1 MTRLVAMLALWGCKP
16 ATEPSSQLRVLETSP
31 PGGTA
36 AIPVSTTFVVVF
48 SEPLDA
54 TTVAD
59 DSLVLRDAG
68 GAEVASVLS
77 HDPGGASI
85 VFDPDED
92 LGPDVDYTL
101 SVAST
106 VHGQSGD
113 GLGGTASFQY
123 HTEWIDPDTGTPPDD
138 SGDTGPTDT
147 APPVWFAP
155 DHFAVYYTAG
165 VYAGQPSDVWIDAT
179 TTALPELVVAL
190 VEGEDATQAKD
201 PARACQLVFDLESDV
216 AVAVSSGTT
225 SWSVSW
231 GLSLPRSFLAA
242 LGRCDDMD
250 PAIWTDD
257 PVAALDWTS
266 WNFGFEPL
274 DPTLEP
280 MLQEHFDTSWP
291 TVRPYIAT
299 TWLDTG
305 VEPPMAVGFTW
316 SYAIDSDHNV
326 VRDTEGATVPQGVE
340 GTTTLPNGWY
350 PTEPLIAVPLT
361 PPL

>member
-1 MTRLVAMLALWGCKP
+1 MSRLFAMLARWGCKP
-16 ATEPSSQLRVLETSP
+16 ATEPASHLRVIETSP
-31 PGGTA
+31 PAGKA

-54 TTVAD
+54 ATVTD
-59 DSLVLRDAG
+59 DSLALRDAAG
-68 GAEVASVLS
+68 TEVASVVS
-77 HDPGGASI
+77 HDQGGASV
-85 VFDPDED
+85 VFDPDDD
-92 LGPDVDYTL
+92 LASDSDYTL

-106 VHGQSGD
+106 IRGESGD

-123 HTEWIDPDTGTPPDD
+123 HTEWIGPDTGMDD

-147 APPVWFAP
+147 APPDSFAP
-155 DHFAVYYTAG
+155 DHFAVYYMAG
-165 VYAGQPSDVWIDAT
+165 VYAGQPSEVWIDAT

-190 VEGEDATQAKD
+190 VEGTDPTQAKD
-201 PARACQLVFDLESDV
+201 PDRACQLVFDLDSDI

-225 SWSVSW
+225 GWSVSW
-231 GLSLPRSFLAA
+231 GLSLPRSFQSA

-257 PVAALDWTS
+257 PVAALDWTT

-280 MLQEHFDTSWP
+280 MLEKHFDESWS
-291 TVRPYIAT
+291 TVRPFLGT

-305 VEPPMAVGFTW
+305 IEPPIAVGYTW
-316 SYAIDSDHNV
+316 SFAIDSGRTV
-326 VRDTEGATVPQGVE
+326 VRDADDAAVTQVIE
-340 GTTTLPNGWY
+340 GTTALPNGWY
-350 PTEPLIAVPLT
+350 PTEPLVAIPLVL
-361 PPL
+361 PD

>member
-1 MTRLVAMLALWGCKP
+1 MSRLIAMLALWGCKP
-16 ATEPSSQLRVLETSP
+16 ATEPASQLRVLETSP
-31 PGGTA
+31 PGGTS
-36 AIPVSTTFVVVF
+36 AIPVTTTFVVVF

-54 TTVAD
+54 PTVTD
-59 DSLVLRDAG
+59 DSLVLRDAE

-85 VFDPDED
+85 VFDPGED
-92 LGPDVDYTL
+92 LASDSDYTL

-106 VHGQSGD
+106 IHSASGD

-123 HTEWIDPDTGTPPDD
+123 HTEWIDPDTGAAPDD
-138 SGDTGPTDT
+138 SGSGPTDT
-147 APPVWFAP
+147 APPVYFAP
-155 DHFAVYYTAG
+155 DHFAVYYMAG
-165 VYAGQPSDVWIDAT
+165 VYGGQPSEVWIDAT

-190 VEGEDATQAKD
+190 VEGEDPEQAKD
-201 PARACQLVFDLESDV
+201 PERACQLVFDLDSDV

-225 SWSVSW
+225 SWSVAW
-231 GLSLPRSFLAA
+231 GLNLPRSFLSA
-242 LGRCDDMD
+242 LGRCDDLD

-274 DPTLEP
+274 DATLEP
-280 MLQEHFDTSWP
+280 LLQEHFDTTWP
-291 TVRPYIAT
+291 AVEPYVAA

-305 VEPPMAVGFTW
+305 IEPPMEVGFTW
-316 SYAIDSDHNV
+316 SFAIDSDRNV
-326 VRDTEGATVPQGVE
+326 ARDTAGATVPQLLE
-340 GTTTLPNGWY
+340 GTTALPNGWY
-350 PTEPLIAVPLT
+350 PTEPVIAVPLT